1 MDRPGLNRVVIEEF
15 SRLAYLTPVEL
26 DVLTTRAAG
35 KSQKWQEQNLHVSLA
50 SITRIVRRLQRKYDA
65 VKEYS
70 AILPDD
76 LVI

>member
-15 SRLAYLTPVEL
+15 SRLAFLTPVEL

-76 LVI
+76 LII

>member
-1 MDRPGLNRVVIEEF
+1 MDKPGLNRVVIEEF

>member
-1 MDRPGLNRVVIEEF
+1 MDKPGLNRVVIDEF
-15 SRLAYLTPVEL
+15 SRLAFLTPVEL

-65 VKEYS
+65 VKKYS

-76 LVI
+76 LMI

>member
-15 SRLAYLTPVEL
+15 SRLAYLTPVEM

>member
-15 SRLAYLTPVEL
+15 SRLAFLTPVEL

>member
-1 MDRPGLNRVVIEEF
+1 MDRPGLNRVVVEEF
-15 SRLAYLTPVEL
+15 SRLAFLTPVEL
-26 DVLTTRAAG
+26 EVLTTRAAG

>member
-1 MDRPGLNRVVIEEF
+1 MDRPGLNRVVIKEF

-70 AILPDD
+70 AILPAD

>member
-1 MDRPGLNRVVIEEF
+1 MDKPGLNRVVIEEF
-15 SRLAYLTPVEL
+15 SRLAFLTPVEL

>member
-1 MDRPGLNRVVIEEF
+1 MNRVVIEEF
-15 SRLAYLTPVEL
+15 SRLAFLTPVEL

-70 AILPDD
+70 ARLPDD

>member
-15 SRLAYLTPVEL
+15 SRLAFLTPVEL

-65 VKEYS
+65 VKKYS

>member
-1 MDRPGLNRVVIEEF
+1 MNRVVIEEF
-15 SRLAYLTPVEL
+15 SRLAFLTPVEL

-50 SITRIVRRLQRKYDA
+50 TINRIVQRLQKKYDA
-65 VKEYS
+65 VKGFS

>member
-15 SRLAYLTPVEL
+15 SRLAFLTPVEL

-70 AILPDD
+70 AILPND
-76 LVI
+76 LTI

>member
-1 MDRPGLNRVVIEEF
+1 MDKPGLNRVVIDEF
-15 SRLAYLTPVEL
+15 SRLAFLTPVEL

>member
-1 MDRPGLNRVVIEEF
+1 MDKPGLNRVVIEEF
-15 SRLAYLTPVEL
+15 SRLAFLTPVEL

-76 LVI
+76 LMI

>member
-1 MDRPGLNRVVIEEF
+1 MDKPGLNRVVIDEF
-15 SRLAYLTPVEL
+15 SRLAFLTPVEL

-76 LVI
+76 LMI

>member
-15 SRLAYLTPVEL
+15 SRLAFLTPVEL

-65 VKEYS
+65 VKE
-70 AILPDD
+70 
-76 LVI
+76 

>member
-1 MDRPGLNRVVIEEF
+1 MDKPGLNRVVIEEF
-15 SRLAYLTPVEL
+15 NRLAFLTPVEL

-76 LVI
+76 LMI